1 MKKISKDLVVSFIIF
16 YLYLVIIKSTDS
28 VVSTLIVSISGAV
41 IFSLFS
47 LIIGSLVRGYCE
59 MNRSDSKEQIHKKLQ
74 ISLVCRDT
82 LLAYCLIYGFMT
94 RSFGLG
100 LSIPQISAYLVAA
113 MAPTI
118 VIGIFIKEMRLPF
131 LKQYSE
137 HDIVVKSM
145 GSHKSA

>member
-1 MKKISKDLVVSFIIF
+1 MK
-16 YLYLVIIKSTDS
+16 
-28 VVSTLIVSISGAV
+28 
-41 IFSLFS
+41 
-47 LIIGSLVRGYCE
+47 
-59 MNRSDSKEQIHKKLQ
+59 RSDSKEQIHKKLQ

-94 RSFGLG
+94 RIFGLG

-137 HDIVVKSM
+137 HDVVVKSM

>member
-1 MKKISKDLVVSFIIF
+1 
-16 YLYLVIIKSTDS
+16 
-28 VVSTLIVSISGAV
+28 
-41 IFSLFS
+41 
-47 LIIGSLVRGYCE
+47 
-59 MNRSDSKEQIHKKLQ
+59 
-74 ISLVCRDT
+74 
-82 LLAYCLIYGFMT
+82 MT

-137 HDIVVKSM
+137 HDVVVKSM

>member
-16 YLYLVIIKSTDS
+16 YLYLVITKSTDS

-41 IFSLFS
+41 MFSLFS

-59 MNRSDSKEQIHKKLQ
+59 MKRSYSKEQIHKKLQ

-82 LLAYCLIYGFMT
+82 LLAYGFMT

>member
-1 MKKISKDLVVSFIIF
+1 MVSFIIF
-16 YLYLVIIKSTDS
+16 YLYLVITKSTDS
-28 VVSTLIVSISGAV
+28 VASTLIVSISGAV
-41 IFSLFS
+41 MFSLFS
-47 LIIGSLVRGYCE
+47 LIIGSLVRGYCK
-59 MNRSDSKEQIHKKLQ
+59 MKRSDSKEQIHKKLQ

-137 HDIVVKSM
+137 HDVVVKSM